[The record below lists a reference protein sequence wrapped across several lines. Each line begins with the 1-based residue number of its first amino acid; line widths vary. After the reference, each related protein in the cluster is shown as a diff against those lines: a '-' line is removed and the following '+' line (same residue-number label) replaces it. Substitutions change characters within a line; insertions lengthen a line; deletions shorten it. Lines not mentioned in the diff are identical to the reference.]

1 MSPLAEKIY
10 KQALELQPQE
20 LAELVTQLTQV
31 AVPHK
36 PIVIPKPDDSEWT
49 DEELAQALQH
59 KLRST
64 KSIIDDGLFGSIPDF
79 TDGKDTVEWI
89 MEQKQKRME
98 KYQW

>member
-1 MSPLAEKIY
+1 MSPIVEQLY
-10 KQALELQPQE
+10 KQALELPPQE

-31 AVPHK
+31 AIPQI
-36 PIVIPKPDDSEWT
+36 PIVMPKPQDSEW
-49 DEELAQALQH
+49 DETELAELLH
-59 KLRST
+59 HDPKPGRD
-64 KSIIDDGLFGSIPDF
+64 IIAEGLFGSIPDF